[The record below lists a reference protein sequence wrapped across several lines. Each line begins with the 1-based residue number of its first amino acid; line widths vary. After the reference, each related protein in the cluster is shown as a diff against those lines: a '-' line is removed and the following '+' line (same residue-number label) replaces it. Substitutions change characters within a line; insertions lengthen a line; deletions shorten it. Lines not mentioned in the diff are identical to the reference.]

1 MPNSSPPS
9 TVARIGIC
17 SAGRRM
23 SPAACNPKKPTDW
36 METASSNAS
45 MKRGS
50 RFWNSSRKPQTKQNW
65 PRCSR
70 KPNASP
76 TRRPLNGMV
85 RSRSD
90 E

>member
-17 SAGRRM
+17 SVGRRM

-50 RFWNSSRKPQTKQNW
+50 RFWNSSRKPQTKQN
-65 PRCSR
+65 
-70 KPNASP
+70 
-76 TRRPLNGMV
+76 
-85 RSRSD
+85 
-90 E
+90 